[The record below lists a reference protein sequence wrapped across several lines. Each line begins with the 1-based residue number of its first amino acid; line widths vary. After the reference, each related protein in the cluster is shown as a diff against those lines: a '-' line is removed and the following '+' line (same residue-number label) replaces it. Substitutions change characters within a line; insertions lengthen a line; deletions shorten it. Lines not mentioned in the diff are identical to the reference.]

1 MAFPC
6 LLLGLAILSGLI
18 AAYGA
23 FLKHRSE
30 LRRQAAETARTIALS
45 REETKRLEVVAKA
58 VCSACR

>member
-1 MAFPC
+1 MAFPY
-6 LLLGLAILSGLI
+6 LLLVLATLSCLV

-45 REETKRLEVVAKA
+45 REETKRLEVFAKA
-58 VCSACR
+58 ACSARR